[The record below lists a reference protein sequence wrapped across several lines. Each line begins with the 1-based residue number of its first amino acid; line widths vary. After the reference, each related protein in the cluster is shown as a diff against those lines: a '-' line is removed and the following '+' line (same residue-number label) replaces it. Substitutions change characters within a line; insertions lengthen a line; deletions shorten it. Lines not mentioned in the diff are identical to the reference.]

1 MRMIDRSPAGAWS
14 PEIGPALEAVRQ
26 VRGTSANQ
34 VPAADVSLLL
44 GGPAAPLVSATVFG
58 SADTL

>member
-1 MRMIDRSPAGAWS
+1 M
-14 PEIGPALEAVRQ
+14 ALEAVRQ
-26 VRGTSANQ
+26 VRGTSANG

-44 GGPAAPLVSATVFG
+44 DGPTAPLVSATVFG

>member
-1 MRMIDRSPAGAWS
+1 M
-14 PEIGPALEAVRQ
+14 ALEAVRQ
-26 VRGTSANQ
+26 VRGTSANE

-44 GGPAAPLVSATVFG
+44 DGPTAPLVSATVFG